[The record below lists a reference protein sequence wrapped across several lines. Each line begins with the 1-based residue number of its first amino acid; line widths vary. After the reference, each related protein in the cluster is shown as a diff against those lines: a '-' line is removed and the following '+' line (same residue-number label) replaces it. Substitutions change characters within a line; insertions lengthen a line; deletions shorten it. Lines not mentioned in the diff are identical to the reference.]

1 MLLVTSETMRL
12 AELTVME
19 TYKVNE
25 ELLMEVVATRFTEK
39 LIEIFGNIRGR
50 RFLVFAGKGKNGGDA
65 IAIAR
70 HLILEGAEARV
81 FLVKEESEK
90 TSPITQLQLDRLR
103 EVSSESIIDFAQEKV
118 IGDFLID
125 GLFGTGFK
133 GELREP
139 YVSTIKYMNSLKIPV
154 ISIDVPS
161 GLDASTGKISNEC
174 VKANYTFTLGLPKL
188 GLFIYPGAEFVGKVY
203 VINLG
208 FPLDRFVK
216 NEYELIDEDFI
227 RSILPLRKLD
237 SHKGTYGRVGVIA
250 GSSNYPGA
258 SILVTKGALASGA
271 GLVTLFVTPD
281 MYQMLHSL
289 DPEVTLYPRENWIDL
304 LPDLSSLVLGP
315 GIGKLDASFI
325 GSIIG
330 MSKVPIVLDADGL
343 NSIVGSVDILKSS
356 KVPIVVTPHPGEMAR
371 LTSRDTSFVQS
382 NRLEVANNFSKE
394 YGVITVLKGART
406 IVSSPNGI
414 TYINP
419 TGNPSMATGG
429 MGDVLSGLIGGFI
442 ARGMSPLYASILGVY
457 IHGLA
462 GDSLSKSQE
471 RVLAQE
477 VAKEVPILLRSMMYD

>member
-1 MLLVTSETMRL
+1 MLLVTSESMRL
-12 AELTVME
+12 AELAVME
-19 TYKVNE
+19 AYRVDE
-25 ELLMEVVATRFTEK
+25 ELLMEIVATRFTDK
-39 LIEIFGNIRGR
+39 LIEVLGSIRGR

-70 HLILEGAEARV
+70 HLILEGAEANV
-81 FLVKEESEK
+81 FLIKDRADELSF
-90 TSPITQLQLDRLR
+90 ITQLQLDRLR
-103 EVSSESIIDFAQEKV
+103 EVCSESIMEFTQEKV
-118 IGDFLID
+118 RGDFLID

-139 YVSTIKYMNSLKIPV
+139 YASTIRYMNSLKIPI

-161 GLDASTGKISNEC
+161 GLDASTGRISNEC
-174 VKANYTFTLGLPKL
+174 VKADYTLTLGLPKL

-203 VINLG
+203 FINLG

-216 NEYELIDEDFI
+216 REYELINEDLI
-227 RSILPLRKLD
+227 KSVLPFRKPD
-237 SHKGTYGRVGVIA
+237 SHKGTYGRVGIIA

-281 MYQMLHSL
+281 MYQMLHSI
-289 DPEVTLYPRENWIDL
+289 DPEVTLYPRENWMDL
-304 LPDLSSLVLGP
+304 LPDLSSLVVGP
-315 GIGKLDASFI
+315 GIGKLEVSFI

-356 KVPIVVTPHPGEMAR
+356 NIPIVVTPHPGEMAR
-371 LTSRDTSFVQS
+371 LICRDTGFVQS
-382 NRLEVANNFSKE
+382 NRLEVASNFSKE
-394 YGVITVLKGART
+394 YRVITVLKGART
-406 IVSSPNGI
+406 IVSSPDGI
-414 TYINP
+414 VYINP

-442 ARGMSPLYASILGVY
+442 ARGLSPLYASILGVY

-462 GDSLSKSQE
+462 GDKLSKNQE
-471 RVLAQE
+471 RILAQE
-477 VAKEVPILLRSMMYD
+477 VAKEVPILLRSMMDD